1 MPLLRYY
8 CLFAYKYEY
17 FLTQKMGLEIIQQS
31 PWLARLMLPLWQWDA
46 RQKFKRLEPWLN
58 RQDLVLELGSGL
70 GTIAHYFQ
78 LQGFK
83 IVPLDIQN
91 FSLFSQVNP
100 IIYEGQKI
108 PFENKTFSRVLL
120 LTVLHHTIDV
130 VSVLCEAKRV
140 GKKIIII
147 EDIYDNKLQQ
157 YLTYTVDSLI
167 NFEFLEHPH
176 NNRTD
181 EEWQNLFKRLELKL
195 IYTENYSFLFLFKQ
209 VIYVLETG
217 D

>member
-1 MPLLRYY
+1 MVLNFHLS
-8 CLFAYKYEY
+8 E
-17 FLTQKMGLEIIQQS
+17 KMGLEIIKQS
-31 PWLARLMLPLWQWDA
+31 PRLPRLMLPLWQSDT
-46 RQKFKRLEPWLN
+46 RQKFKRLEQWLN
-58 RQDLVLELGSGL
+58 PQDSILELGSGL

-91 FSLFSQVNP
+91 CSLLSEVNP
-100 IIYEGQKI
+100 IIYEGNKI
-108 PFENKTFSRVLL
+108 PFDNQTFSRVLL

-130 VSVLCEAKRV
+130 GSILCEAKRV

-157 YLTYTVDSLI
+157 YLTYAVDSLV

-181 EEWQNLFKRLELKL
+181 EEWQNLF
-195 IYTENYSFLFLFKQ
+195 
-209 VIYVLETG
+209 
-217 D
+217 